1 MPPSGPGIGIAS
13 AEDLVPERSDTV
25 KRTLLIVT
33 ALLEAATGLSLA
45 ASPSLLSSLLIGSP
59 LDTRS
64 GSVVARLAGIA
75 LLTLGL
81 VCWLARNDQQ
91 SRVTAGPVAAMLFY
105 NVAAA
110 TLLAY
115 ARLGLRLSG
124 IGLWPTVVLH
134 AALALWCITCLR
146 TR

>member
-1 MPPSGPGIGIAS
+1 M
-13 AEDLVPERSDTV
+13 
-25 KRTLLIVT
+25 KTLLIVT
-33 ALLEAATGLSLA
+33 ALLEAAAGFALA
-45 ASPSLLSSLLIGSP
+45 TSPSLLISLLLGSP
-59 LDTRS
+59 LDGRS
-64 GSVVARLAGIA
+64 ASVVGRLAGLA

-91 SRVTAGPVAAMLFY
+91 NRVTAGPVAAMLFY

-115 ARLGLRLSG
+115 AHLGVGLSG
-124 IGLWPTVVLH
+124 IGLWPAVVFH
-134 AALALWCITCLR
+134 AALALWCIACLR